1 MISSFYFASDETQIK
16 QDKAKKRVG
25 VLQFLTELREN
36 APTLQVPKERFTQ
49 HLMPLYAN

>member
-1 MISSFYFASDETQIK
+1 MISSFYFTSDETQIK

-36 APTLQVPKERFTQ
+36 APTLVPKERFTQ